1 MKVIVGLRRGNSRSH
16 HSVFHPTAG
25 AAGVAIR
32 RSTAKSEGKNCHLEE
47 EQHFEN
53 SFPVSEIISS
63 LVYAY
68 LYKCNF
74 SVEQYPTLPVECLLT
89 HSEL

>member
-1 MKVIVGLRRGNSRSH
+1 MKVIVSLRRGNSGSH
-16 HSVFHPTAG
+16 HSLFHPTAG

-32 RSTAKSEGKNCHLEE
+32 STAKSEGENCHLEE
-47 EQHFEN
+47 ELHFKN

-68 LYKCNF
+68 LCSSLKLQ
-74 SVEQYPTLPVECLLT
+74 V
-89 HSEL
+89 